1 MDWIAFCVF
10 EQVGAALLGGDE
22 VVDAFEGGVNS
33 AVGRGEQLLNFI
45 VVGHG
50 YYDGD
55 IAKGLD
61 AGVGIRGSEVRAFE
75 TGVPEAAF
83 ESIES
88 CIHAEEVRVRQRGHL
103 RKDRVK
109 SRASRAA
116 IVDVK

>member
-1 MDWIAFCVF
+1 MNWIAFCVF
-10 EQVGAALLGGDE
+10 ERVLAACLRGDE
-22 VVDAFEGGVNS
+22 VVDAFEGSVNS
-33 AVGRGEQLLNFI
+33 AVGRGEQLFDFI
-45 VVGHG
+45 IVGHG
-50 YYDGD
+50 YNDGD

-61 AGVGIRGSEVRAFE
+61 AGLGIRGSQVRAFE

-88 CIHAEEVRVRQRGHL
+88 CIHAEEVRIHQRGHL
-103 RKDRVK
+103 PKDRVK